1 MNDDPQTQ
9 KTRPGLLVL
18 LVFVLCEHMQH
29 GKSWEEL
36 CISVQSPTK
45 WLHGWEMPNY
55 QLFNFFFY
63 CACSF
68 QALLGQSTA
77 HIWFPSLSNILF
89 RLPNC
94 FQDHVSAPISFHMH
108 FTRIACYA
116 TNISISNFHFCRAN
130 KQTKQGHT
138 TLLSLSHSLYF
149 VILFLLFQCLSA
161 TNIKAVLGECTVSA
175 GYRGNGSNREP
186 GREVKVDLKDSQ
198 TK

>member
-1 MNDDPQTQ
+1 MTPWLRNA
-9 KTRPGLLVL
+9 
-18 LVFVLCEHMQH
+18 
-29 GKSWEEL
+29 EL
-36 CISVQSPTK
+36 PIF
-45 WLHGWEMPNY
+45 LY
-55 QLFNFFFY
+55 FFY

-108 FTRIACYA
+108 FTRIACYG

-149 VILFLLFQCLSA
+149 VILLLLFQCLSA
-161 TNIKAVLGECTVSA
+161 TNIK
-175 GYRGNGSNREP
+175 GSPLRAYSQCRIPWEW
-186 GREVKVDLKDSQ
+186 VKQRARQGGQSWS
-198 TK
+198 

>member
-1 MNDDPQTQ
+1 MMIHKHKRQDLDCWVSWFLFCVNICSMERVGGSSAYQSSHQLNDSMAEKCRITNF
-9 KTRPGLLVL
+9 LI
-18 LVFVLCEHMQH
+18 F
-29 GKSWEEL
+29 
-36 CISVQSPTK
+36 
-45 WLHGWEMPNY
+45 
-55 QLFNFFFY
+55 FFFY

-130 KQTKQGHT
+130 KQTKQGQT
-138 TLLSLSHSLYF
+138 TLLRLSHSLYF

-161 TNIKAVLGECTVSA
+161 TNIKAVL
-175 GYRGNGSNREP
+175 
-186 GREVKVDLKDSQ
+186 
-198 TK
+198 

>member
-1 MNDDPQTQ
+1 MIHKHKRQDLDCWFSWFLFCVNICSMERVGRSSAYQSSHQLNDSMAEKCRITNC
-9 KTRPGLLVL
+9 L
-18 LVFVLCEHMQH
+18 
-29 GKSWEEL
+29 
-36 CISVQSPTK
+36 I
-45 WLHGWEMPNY
+45 
-55 QLFNFFFY
+55 FFFY